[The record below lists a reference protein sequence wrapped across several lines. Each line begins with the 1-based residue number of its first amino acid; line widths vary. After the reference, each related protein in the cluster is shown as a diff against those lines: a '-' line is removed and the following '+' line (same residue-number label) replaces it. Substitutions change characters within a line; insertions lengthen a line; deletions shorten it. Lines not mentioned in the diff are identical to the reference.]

1 LKLLEGRKGAGSK
14 LPAKQR
20 HAVMNNTS
28 ANGVIGAYNSG
39 MDIDSL
45 SLDSSSIDDTLSVI
59 STPSDVAGSEFSGAD
74 SDLGSDVDSMLS
86 EVDSLNLGLDLEGL
100 DTDLTAEVGGLE
112 TFNDFTHEY
121 FGFTS
126 PTLPIGIA
134 KKCTGGN

>member
-1 LKLLEGRKGAGSK
+1 
-14 LPAKQR
+14 
-20 HAVMNNTS
+20 MNNTS
-28 ANGVIGAYNSG
+28 ADGVVGANNSG

-59 STPSDVAGSEFSGAD
+59 STPSDVADSEFSGAE

-121 FGFTS
+121 LGFTS
-126 PTLPIGIA
+126 LTSPTSPIGIA